1 MIDYAKCKYSE
12 KFYFYTH
19 DNIIGLSIRM
29 YGEYTE
35 QEVQLLKHFLDRET
49 SVVYDIGGNIG
60 YHTLAFSLHS
70 KTVHSFEP
78 NNDNYTLLVR
88 NTVHRKNVINHNVAV
103 SDTDGRGF
111 INTFNKNTS
120 GNYGECKLSNEGQDT
135 ELVKIDSLDIEKP
148 DLIKI
153 DVEGHE
159 YQVFCGMINT
169 IKKHKPVIFYEN
181 LHGDKF
187 PEIYDML
194 TELNYKIY
202 YVPVSNYNIENY
214 NNNPFNI
221 FGNGGVL
228 NNLAVQSDIE
238 ITGLHQMIDRDDTFE
253 KLIKRLN
260 K

>member
-1 MIDYAKCKYSE
+1 MIDYAKSKYSE

-35 QEVQLLKHFLDRET
+35 QEIELLKKFLNKES
-49 SVVYDIGGNIG
+49 SVVWDIGGNIG
-60 YHTLAFSLHS
+60 YHTLAFSLYS
-70 KTVHSFEP
+70 KTVYSFEP
-78 NNDNYTLLVR
+78 NNDNYELLVR
-88 NTVHRKNVINHNVAV
+88 NTLHKNNVINYNVAV
-103 SDTDGRGF
+103 SDIDGRGH
-111 INTFNKNTS
+111 INTFNKNIS
-120 GNYGECKLSNEGQDT
+120 GNYGECKISDEGQDIK
-135 ELVKIDSLDIEKP
+135 LVKLDNLDIEKP

-159 YQVFCGMINT
+159 YQVFLGMINT

-187 PEIYDML
+187 PEIFDML
-194 TELNYKIY
+194 HDLGYKIY
-202 YVPVSNYNIENY
+202 YVPVLNYNENNY

-228 NNLAVQSDIE
+228 NNLAIPYNME
-238 ITGLHQMIDRDDTFE
+238 ITGLHEMIDRNDTFE
-253 KLIKRLN
+253 KLLERL